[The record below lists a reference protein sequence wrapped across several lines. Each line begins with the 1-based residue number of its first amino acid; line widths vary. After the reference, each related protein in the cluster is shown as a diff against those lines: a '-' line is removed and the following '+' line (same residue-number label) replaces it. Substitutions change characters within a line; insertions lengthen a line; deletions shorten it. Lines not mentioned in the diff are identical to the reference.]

1 MRSFPHYKQPDSKD
15 CGPTCLKIIAKHYHK
30 TIPLHQIREISGTQR
45 SGSSLLGLSNAA
57 EAIGFRSLGVKI
69 SLNDLTEAPLPC
81 ILHWNKNHYV
91 VLYKISQENG
101 NWKFWKKRKRER
113 REVGSTEWEAGSGK
127 HGVGSG
133 KREAGSEV
141 KTSKQSSDSHLPASN
156 PKNTKYTF
164 HVSDP
169 AHGLLKYTQEE
180 FLKHWIGNNATEETE
195 EGIALL
201 LEPTPKFYE
210 ESSSPSGR
218 AGEGT
223 LGFKF
228 LSTYILKYKSFLIQ
242 LVIGLVAASLLQ
254 LIFPFLTQSIVDV
267 GIKNQDLHFIYLIL
281 FAQIFLF
288 IGRTS
293 IEVIRSW
300 ILLHL
305 STRINISLISDFFIK
320 LMNLPI
326 AFFDTRM
333 TGDILQR
340 INDHRRIE
348 QILTTSSLNV
358 LFSMVN
364 LVVFGVVLA
373 YYSLSIFAIFLIGS
387 ILYFLWIAVFL
398 KKRKDLDYKR
408 FSQVSQEQSKV
419 IELING
425 MQEIKLHNAEK
436 QKRWGWEFL
445 QARLFKISIAGL
457 ALEQYQSVG
466 SGFINELK
474 NILITV
480 LSAKLVIDGEITL
493 GMMLAISYIV
503 GQLNSPISQL
513 INFVREIQ
521 DAKISL
527 DRLSEIH
534 NKEDEEKHDG
544 SKITEI
550 PVNSDIQL
558 SGVSFRYIG
567 SDQMVLKDLDLEIP
581 ANKVTAIVGV
591 SGSGKT
597 TLMKMLLKFYDPIEG
612 EIYLRRKLEAGSTEH
627 GAERTLNSQ
636 FPSSC
641 FHLKNI
647 SQKAWRNECGV
658 VMQEGYI
665 FNDTIANNIAVGEDY
680 VDKEKLAHAVDVA
693 NIKEFIETLPLSYNT
708 KIGME
713 GVGLSTGQKQRLLIA
728 RAVYKNPNFLF
739 FDEATS
745 ALDANN
751 EKTIMEK
758 LEVFFEN
765 KTVVVIAHRLST
777 VKNAHQIVVLDN
789 GKIIEKGTHAAL
801 VKLKGEYFNL
811 VKNQLELGN

>member
-1 MRSFPHYKQPDSKD
+1 MIKNFPHYKQPDFKD
-15 CGPTCLKIIAKHYHK
+15 CGPTCLKIIAKHYK
-30 TIPLHQIREISGTQR
+30 KNLSLQYIRNISETIR
-45 SGSSLLGLSNAA
+45 SGSSLLNLSNAA
-57 EAIGFRSLGVKI
+57 EKLGIRSLGVKI
-69 SLNDLTEAPLPC
+69 TINDLKEAPLPC

-91 VLYKISQENG
+91 VIYKI
-101 NWKFWKKRKRER
+101 
-113 REVGSTEWEAGSGK
+113 
-127 HGVGSG
+127 
-133 KREAGSEV
+133 
-141 KTSKQSSDSHLPASN
+141 KT
-156 PKNTKYTF
+156 TTF
-164 HVSDP
+164 YISDP
-169 AHGLLKYTQEE
+169 AHGLLKYNQKE
-180 FLKHWIGNNATEETE
+180 FLKHWIGNNATEDTE

-201 LEPTPKFYE
+201 LEPTAKFYDTDFDSDKTE
-210 ESSSPSGR
+210 F
-218 AGEGT
+218 
-223 LGFKF
+223 GFRFLSRYIFKYKKF
-228 LSTYILKYKSFLIQ
+228 LWQ
-242 LVIGLVAASLLQ
+242 LVIGLLAASLLQ

-267 GIKNQDLHFIYLIL
+267 GIKNQDVHFIYLIL
-281 FAQIFLF
+281 FAQLALFL
-288 IGRTS
+288 GRTA

-305 STRINISLISDFFIK
+305 STRINISLVSDFFIK

-340 INDHRRIE
+340 INDHKRIE
-348 QILTTSSLNV
+348 RILTTSSLNV

-364 LVVFGVVLA
+364 LLVFSLVLA
-373 YYSLSIFAIFLIGS
+373 YYNLTLFGIFLLGS
-387 ILYFLWIAVFL
+387 FLYFLWIIIFL
-398 KKRKDLDYKR
+398 KKRRDLDYKR
-408 FSQVSQEQSKV
+408 FSEVSQEQSKV

-436 QKRWGWEFL
+436 QKRWGWEFV
-445 QARLFKISIAGL
+445 QARLFKVSIEGL

-503 GQLNSPISQL
+503 GQLNSPIAQL
-513 INFVREIQ
+513 INFIREVQ

-534 NKEDEEKHDG
+534 NKEDEEQQDTE
-544 SKITEI
+544 KITEI
-550 PVNSDIQL
+550 PLVANIEL
-558 SGVSFRYIG
+558 SKVSFRYIG
-567 SDQMVLKDLDLEIP
+567 SDQLVLKDLDLEIP
-581 ANKVTAIVGV
+581 SNKVTAIVGV

-597 TLMKMLLKFYDPIEG
+597 TLMKLLLKFYDPISG
-612 EIYLRRKLEAGSTEH
+612 QIKIANHDLQ
-627 GAERTLNSQ
+627 NV
-636 FPSSC
+636 
-641 FHLKNI
+641 
-647 SQKAWRNECGV
+647 SQKTWRNECGV

-680 VDKEKLAHAVDVA
+680 VDKKKLAHAVDVA
-693 NIKEFIETLPLSYNT
+693 NIASFIETLPLSYNT

-751 EKTIMEK
+751 EKVIMEK
-758 LEVFFEN
+758 LNTFFEN

-777 VKNAHQIVVLDN
+777 VKNAHQIVVLDQ
-789 GKIIEKGTHAAL
+789 GKIVEVGNHTTL
-801 VKLKGEYFNL
+801 VKQKGNYYNL
-811 VKNQLELGN
+811 VKNQLELGS